1 MFGKVSSA
9 ILHGIESTIISVET
23 DINSGMPSFDMVG
36 FLSSEV
42 KEAKERVRSALTNS
56 GFDLPVQRI
65 TVNLSPADIR
75 KSGNAYDLPI
85 AVSILCASGEIHCS
99 NDTMIIGELSLDGH
113 VRGVNGVLPMVLAAK
128 EHALTTIILP
138 AENFIEASLVPGI
151 KIIPVSELTDA
162 INFLKEGRIPE
173 YHCANKLIPG
183 NSTSSSETPD
193 FADIRG
199 QKMVKRA
206 CEVAI
211 SGMHNILMIGPP
223 GAGKTLIAKCIPS
236 ILPPMTTEEQLE
248 ISKIYSVSGMFAE
261 RESLLNTRPFRS
273 PHHTITEAGLAG
285 GGNVIRPGEISL
297 AHNGVLFLDELPEFS
312 PATLEVLRQPLEEK
326 QIRII
331 RANGEVT
338 FPAKFVLVC
347 AMNPCKCGYFPDMSR
362 CRCTRSQIL
371 KYLSRISQPLIDRI
385 DITVE
390 AKPLSFTQLG
400 SEEKEECSENIRK
413 RIIRCHEIE
422 RSRYQN
428 EPFSYNS
435 EIPPGKIA
443 KYCHLEE
450 KDISFMEDI
459 FKAMNLTART
469 YHKILRVARTI
480 ADLDSSE
487 QIKTRHLQ
495 EAICYRTCDRKYWEN
510 TLSA

>member
-1 MFGKVSSA
+1 
-9 ILHGIESTIISVET
+9 
-23 DINSGMPSFDMVG
+23 
-36 FLSSEV
+36 
-42 KEAKERVRSALTNS
+42 
-56 GFDLPVQRI
+56 
-65 TVNLSPADIR
+65 
-75 KSGNAYDLPI
+75 
-85 AVSILCASGEIHCS
+85 
-99 NDTMIIGELSLDGH
+99 
-113 VRGVNGVLPMVLAAK
+113 
-128 EHALTTIILP
+128 
-138 AENFIEASLVPGI
+138 
-151 KIIPVSELTDA
+151 
-162 INFLKEGRIPE
+162 
-173 YHCANKLIPG
+173 
-183 NSTSSSETPD
+183 
-193 FADIRG
+193 
-199 QKMVKRA
+199 
-206 CEVAI
+206 
-211 SGMHNILMIGPP
+211 
-223 GAGKTLIAKCIPS
+223 
-236 ILPPMTTEEQLE
+236 
-248 ISKIYSVSGMFAE
+248 
-261 RESLLNTRPFRS
+261 
-273 PHHTITEAGLAG
+273 
-285 GGNVIRPGEISL
+285 
-297 AHNGVLFLDELPEFS
+297 
-312 PATLEVLRQPLEEK
+312 
-326 QIRII
+326 
-331 RANGEVT
+331 
-338 FPAKFVLVC
+338 
-347 AMNPCKCGYFPDMSR
+347 MNPCKCGYFPDMSR